1 MDIWHILAKPILTG
15 LIIFGVGWLSMTIRK
30 RRVAR
35 AEAAAPAPVEDR
47 SQAVLRQAQ
56 QFDAERDELAARGQD
71 ALAKARAAVD
81 SWQELAQLRPG
92 RFQSELQAA
101 SARFDELSRSA
112 RPA

>member
-1 MDIWHILAKPILTG
+1 MDIWHIIAKPLITG
-15 LIIFGVGWLSMTIRK
+15 LIIFGVGWLSMTVRK

-35 AEAAAPAPVEDR
+35 AEAAAPAPAEDR
-47 SQAVLRQAQ
+47 SQTLFRQAQ
-56 QFDAERDELAARGQD
+56 QFDAERDALAARGED
-71 ALAKARAAVD
+71 ALAKARAAVA

-92 RFQSELQAA
+92 RFQPELQAA